1 MLCCLLYIKSINSVM
16 MFLSRVLKMK
26 WKVIPMATKHS
37 HAELYSLIITGT
49 SLSDDLWFAFLSFFF
64 SPKTCCGDYLS
75 VPDTYQNIS
84 VSLLNPIRK
93 LQKVG
98 EIFDVCFQSL
108 KEKILPMV
116 SWGRF
121 FVLILPFSM

>member
-49 SLSDDLWFAFLSFFF
+49 SLSDDL
-64 SPKTCCGDYLS
+64 
-75 VPDTYQNIS
+75 
-84 VSLLNPIRK
+84 
-93 LQKVG
+93 
-98 EIFDVCFQSL
+98 
-108 KEKILPMV
+108 
-116 SWGRF
+116 
-121 FVLILPFSM
+121 